1 MIDGDELA
9 GDGPANRITQP
20 TFADIWIDLSEEDR
34 MRIFPLLKGDDRQ
47 AVLNA
52 TRTAFDEAAREQQLR
67 EKADEALFF
76 RDVRRLADQ
85 LEAERAGAAD
95 SWAPQPIADLFDT
108 EQQEPEIGEWTAED
122 GTSTGGIFYRGKVN
136 EVHGPSESGK
146 TMWVLAV
153 AAQEIRAGRH
163 VVMVDYEDDGR
174 AIVNRLR
181 YVFELE
187 RGEIEKYFHYFRP
200 DAPFTDAAFE
210 HITGIGEVS
219 LAIIDAVTE
228 SMAVSQL
235 DGRNENEVATW
246 YNEFPKRL
254 AKEGMGVVVIDHT
267 PQDNATRQIG
277 SQHKKSAVDGVSYT
291 AEPVYPF
298 VKGQLGHLRI
308 RVAKDKIGSIRQ
320 AALPQGEGKQFWR
333 GDFKIDGRPS
343 STGPRVLLTGV
354 TPTTPQ
360 TGDTG
365 RARDVITVIRCE
377 PALAPVMLALA
388 DDGEWLSTRVLAQ
401 ALEGEIPKENVRT
414 YANRLARA
422 GLADKDTQGKSVYF
436 RISEEGKHT
445 ASAWV
450 NEHRFDDLQLEVDQ
464 CSVEPERTLS
474 EHSGRTLSEHSPNTP
489 DLQRTEPEH

>member
-1 MIDGDELA
+1 VIDGAELA
-9 GDGPANRITQP
+9 DDGPANRITQP

-47 AVLNA
+47 AVLDV
-52 TRTAFDEAAREQQLR
+52 TRTAFDEAAREQQLK
-67 EKADEALFF
+67 EKAAEALFF

-333 GDFKIDGRPS
+333 GDFTIDGRPAT
-343 STGPRVLLTGV
+343 TGPRVLMTGV
-354 TPTTPQ
+354 GPTGPVTP
-360 TGDTG
+360 DTG
-365 RARDVITVIRCE
+365 QRAYDVKESTVTLPTPGEAVVLEI
-377 PALAPVMLALA
+377 LAE
-388 DDGEWLSTRVLAQ
+388 DTGWLS
-401 ALEGEIPKENVRT
+401 N
-414 YANRLARA
+414 
-422 GLADKDTQGKSVYF
+422 DTIM
-436 RISEEGKHT
+436 RWH
-445 ASAWV
+445 
-450 NEHRFDDLQLEVDQ
+450 NEQFDDPKDPRRFARTAPRKRAVKLIEKGLVERRDSGGSVQYRITPMGHHAMNVFANQRQEGAQQSLEIEGFKQ
-464 CSVEPERTLS
+464 ASEPKGEPKGEPE
-474 EHSGRTLSEHSPNTP
+474 
-489 DLQRTEPEH
+489 